1 MTSSSMLKFENIRD
15 FMIYSKKI
23 AANNLYMKYLHS
35 PATLN
40 LILDEVSKILLN
52 DPDPFYRKAI
62 EEELVELHDLE
73 ANRNFSA
80 LDAAQMLVEASLKA
94 EAIKA
99 SEKLVRSVRKNEKEK
114 ENRK

>member
-15 FMIYSKKI
+15 FMIYAKKI
-23 AANNLYMKYLHS
+23 AANNLYMKYLHA

-40 LILDEVSKILLN
+40 LTIDDVTKMLLN
-52 DPDPFYRKAI
+52 DPDKFYSDAI
-62 EEELVELHDLE
+62 REEILELHDIE

-99 SEKLVRSVRKNEKEK
+99 SEKLVRSVRKNGKGKEK
-114 ENRK
+114 R